1 MKEFDLK
8 AKRDNK
14 LMSVL
19 KVNEISHIV
28 ASTDKGNLVVRLR
41 KGEKGK
47 DYRFVLDAVPF
58 DDKVNKEIMALIGKQ
73 VVEQI

>member
-1 MKEFDLK
+1 MNEFDMK
-8 AKRDNK
+8 AQRDNK

-28 ASTDKGNLVVRLR
+28 ANTDKGTLVVRLR

-47 DYRFVLDAVPF
+47 DYTFVLDAVPL
-58 DDKVNKEIMALIGKQ
+58 DTKNNKEVMGLIGKT
-73 VVEQI
+73 VLESI